1 MKNTVLSCLLL
12 AAMLSACNPSK
23 KCVENIQPDC
33 MCTRQYDPVCG
44 CNNKTYGN
52 ACMAACA
59 GITTYKK
66 GECPKDAVL
75 QLEGV
80 VWQLSTFAVS
90 PEPQQVPENISI
102 TLKLEAGNVTGRGG
116 CNNIGGT
123 YVKKGKNLSISQ
135 LLSTKMFCEDAM
147 KWESMYLQ
155 QLEKSQSYSING
167 ETLEIN
173 CGDSGNLIF
182 RLNWKKPNWE

>member
-1 MKNTVLSCLLL
+1 
-12 AAMLSACNPSK
+12 
-23 KCVENIQPDC
+23 
-33 MCTRQYDPVCG
+33 
-44 CNNKTYGN
+44 
-52 ACMAACA
+52 
-59 GITTYKK
+59 
-66 GECPKDAVL
+66 
-75 QLEGV
+75 
-80 VWQLSTFAVS
+80 
-90 PEPQQVPENISI
+90 
-102 TLKLEAGNVTGRGG
+102 TGRGG

-123 YVKKGKNLSISQ
+123 YVKKRKNLTISQ